1 MKVRY
6 FYYSPEDC
14 TFWAPNAKKPKT
26 LDSVGSERGYSKV
39 SEVFWL
45 ILAVGQLFRDCLW
58 DWCSSKNWKPITH
71 IRNNVTAPSLMQYH
85 GCWLG
90 DASNP
95 PTQVIFTNSDKSQT
109 TCCVTVRSNHMI
121 FSWKDKIYFQPF
133 HLLLLSTFKL
143 QNAQK
148 HSQSQRWRKPTCL
161 FCASS
166 LVLVNTGVGWLHKWL
181 KQWHSV

>member
-109 TCCVTVRSNHMI
+109 TCCVTVRSTTWFSAEKIRYI
-121 FSWKDKIYFQPF
+121 FSLFISCFFQ
-133 HLLLLSTFKL
+133 HLNFKML
-143 QNAQK
+143 RNTVSEVTQANMSILCFEFSFGE
-148 HSQSQRWRKPTCL
+148 HWCW
-161 FCASS
+161 
-166 LVLVNTGVGWLHKWL
+166 LVA
-181 KQWHSV
+181 

>member
-26 LDSVGSERGYSKV
+26 LGSVCSERGYSKV

-45 ILAVGQLFRDCLW
+45 ILAVGQLFSDCLW
-58 DWCSSKNWKPITH
+58 DWRSSKNWKPITEK
-71 IRNNVTAPSLMQYH
+71 RNNVTAPSLMQYH

-121 FSWKDKIYFQPF
+121 FSWKNKIHFQPF

-148 HSQSQRWRKPTCL
+148 HSLRGDASQHVYFVLRVFSFGEHWCW
-161 FCASS
+161 
-166 LVLVNTGVGWLHKWL
+166 LVA
-181 KQWHSV
+181 